1 MNVLQD
7 QGQTLTVLGLC
18 ALVLLYPILRLLWRV
33 GRRRRRRSEYYRS
46 RERQRNWSVDRTNS
60 WRTDRPEN
68 RPIDSAEQ
76 FRLVMAARFAAKR
89 VMSKGEY
96 AVFKAV
102 EAEAATLR
110 DGYRVFA
117 QTSLGEVLW
126 SENGRAYSAINS
138 KRVDVLV
145 IGATGL
151 PVLAIEHQGPG
162 HYQGDAA
169 ARDAVKKEALRRA
182 GVAYL
187 EVSDGELPEAVRAK
201 VREILRPSLPNPTQ
215 PGFGV
220 EPQASDR

>member
-1 MNVLQD
+1 
-7 QGQTLTVLGLC
+7 
-18 ALVLLYPILRLLWRV
+18 
-33 GRRRRRRSEYYRS
+33 
-46 RERQRNWSVDRTNS
+46 
-60 WRTDRPEN
+60 
-68 RPIDSAEQ
+68 
-76 FRLVMAARFAAKR
+76 MAARFATRRVKSKR
-89 VMSKGEY
+89 EY
-96 AVFKAV
+96 VVFKAV

-117 QTSLGEVLW
+117 QTSLGEVLS
-126 SENGRAYSAINS
+126 SENDRAYAAINS

-151 PVLAIEHQGPG
+151 PVLAVEHQGPG

-201 VREILRPSLPNPTQ
+201 VREILRPSAPRQTQ
-215 PGFGV
+215 PGFGA
-220 EPQASDR
+220 EPRASDH